1 MIKKKTLL
9 PTILSIAFLAFAW
22 QLIAWSVGYPSIFPS
37 LPDLFA
43 HIVKMF
49 LGAEFYVAVLATV
62 LRGLIGFIFAFTLAL
77 LMSLTA
83 SHSHFW
89 KVFFQP
95 ILVALRSIPV
105 ISVVLLALLWFSPP
119 HLPVFIALITMFPI
133 LYQSMLNGLEN
144 TDIKLVEMAK
154 VFGKSTFQI
163 ITTIYLPSARNI
175 IFGGISTAMGF
186 GWRAIIIGEVLAQP
200 LKGIGTSMKQAQA
213 LIDVSELIAWT
224 VVAIAISYLFEFFIK
239 KLGKTEFKLIQIKHI
254 SSDIHIS
261 DNKHIQLNN
270 INKYFNQNLVLKNLT
285 TQFDNQSVTCIKGAS
300 GVGKTTLLRLTAQ
313 LIKPDS
319 GKLEFA
325 KHLRYAYAFQDAR
338 LLPWLTVYENIAYT
352 SKSEETTE
360 KLLEALE
367 LDEHQNKYPYE
378 LSGGQQQRV
387 SLARALAVASDVLL
401 LDEPMSGLDDA
412 LKLKIQHLLSA
423 HIQQYKPIVLWAT
436 HENIHL
442 NNVHTKE
449 LNLQ

>member
-9 PTILSIAFLAFAW
+9 PTIFSIAFIAFAW
-22 QLIAWSVGYPSIFPS
+22 QLIAWSIGYPSIFPS
-37 LPDLFA
+37 LPDLIA

-49 LGAEFYVAVLATV
+49 LATEFYVAVLATV

-89 KVFFQP
+89 KAFFQP

-105 ISVVLLALLWFSPP
+105 ISIVLIALLWFSPP

-213 LIDVSELIAWT
+213 FIDVSELIAWT
-224 VVAIAISYLFEFFIK
+224 VVAIAISYMFEFLIK
-239 KLGKTEFKLIQIKHI
+239 KLGKSKFKFIHIKHI
-254 SSDIHIS
+254 STDIHIS
-261 DNKHIQLNN
+261 DNKYIQFNN

-285 TQFDNQSVTCIKGAS
+285 THFNNQTVTCVKGAS
-300 GVGKTTLLRLTAQ
+300 GIGKTTLLRVTAQ

-319 GKLEFA
+319 GKLEFT

-352 SKSEETTE
+352 SKSEQTTE

-367 LDEHQNKYPYE
+367 LNEHQSKYPHE

-387 SLARALAVASDVLL
+387 SLARALATTSDVLL
-401 LDEPMSGLDDA
+401 LDEPMSGLDEA
-412 LKLKIQHLLSA
+412 LKLKIQRLLSS
-423 HIQQYKPIVLWAT
+423 HILQYKPIVIWAT
-436 HENIHL
+436 HENVSLID
-442 NNVHTKE
+442 VHINE
-449 LNLQ
+449 LYLQ